1 LLSQLGVRVHR
12 GDICEPETLVTPM
25 EGAEAVVH
33 LAAMM
38 HVWRPMADYYEVN
51 IAGTENVCHAA
62 LAVGVRRFVH
72 MSSSSVYGTAWNGL
86 VDERFPL
93 APFADPYP
101 VTKAVAER
109 VVQRMIIQGLPAV
122 IIRPDQIFGPGDHLH
137 FGGTAD
143 RLRSGRG
150 LIVGRGNNPI
160 PLVYVTDA
168 VQGLLLALEHERALG
183 EAFNIT
189 NDQPLTQQEF
199 VETIAHEIGVRPPR
213 LRVPYHVL
221 YAAAYGAER
230 AADLL
235 PGAHRPLITRAG
247 VAFLGSRIRFSVEKA
262 RGKLGYAPEIS
273 LREGVRLTADWYRRQ
288 GLRSSTSPAANTPT
302 PQLVGGG

>member
-1 LLSQLGVRVHR
+1 
-12 GDICEPETLVTPM
+12 M
-25 EGAEAVVH
+25 EGAEALIH

-51 IAGTENVCHAA
+51 VTGTENVCHGA

-72 MSSSSVYGTAWNGL
+72 MSSSCVYGTAWNGV

-93 APFADPYP
+93 APFPDPYP
-101 VTKAVAER
+101 VTKAEAER
-109 VVQRMIIQGLPAV
+109 VVQRMIVKEGLPAV
-122 IIRPDQIFGPGDHLH
+122 IVRPDQIFGPGDHLH

-150 LIVGRGNNPI
+150 LIVGRGDNPI

-168 VQGLLLALEHERALG
+168 VQGLLLALEHERAPG
-183 EAFNIT
+183 RAFNIT

-199 VETIAHEIGVRPPR
+199 VETIAHEIGARPPR
-213 LRVPYHVL
+213 LHVPYRVL
-221 YAAAYGAER
+221 YAAAQAAEG

-235 PGAHRPLITRAG
+235 PGSYRPPITRLG
-247 VAFLGSRIRFSVEKA
+247 VAFLGSKIRFSVEKA
-262 RGKLGYAPEIS
+262 RRQLGYAPQVS
-273 LREGVRLTADWYRRQ
+273 LREGVRLAADWYRRQ
-288 GLRSSTSPAANTPT
+288 GPGPARSPAVRMPA
-302 PQLVGGG
+302 PQLARGS